1 MPTMNDRIGG
11 KDQLDLGLVIAAP
24 TKDKEW
30 FKKCF
35 LIGLMVLIPIV
46 GALNLSGWMRAYAE
60 KRIKGE
66 DPDTLPDANLNY
78 IGGGW
83 RLFLAFLPLVGI
95 LFLVMIAGGMAVG
108 MIGYASSRHGGHDAE
123 GPMIALILMMY
134 GGLILFAIVMSIVQP
149 AMMFLHIVEDEPW
162 ASVQFKRTWEVMKA
176 GGAQY
181 LLLFLAALIG
191 GMIAQLGVIA
201 CYVGIFVSLPFG
213 QAVIGAAIAEY
224 ARLTKPVDPSFPV
237 EGGTGGSSGDPFGVK
252 L

>member
-24 TKDKEW
+24 TKDKDW
-30 FKKCF
+30 FKKC
-35 LIGLMVLIPIV
+35 LVIGLLVLIPIA

-66 DPDTLPDANLNY
+66 DPDTLPDANLSY

-83 RLFLAFLPLVGI
+83 RLFLAFLPLAGI
-95 LFLVMIAGGMAVG
+95 LFLVLIAGGTAVAVLA
-108 MIGYASSRHGGHDAE
+108 MMSSKHGQAAE
-123 GPMIALILMMY
+123 GPLIAIIIAMY
-134 GGLILFAIVMSIVQP
+134 GGVIVFAILMSVVQP

-237 EGGTGGSSGDPFGVK
+237 EGGTGGASGDPFGVK